1 VQEILEYRVDMS
13 RRVRDPAG
21 NRIIFSEFV

>member
-1 VQEILEYRVDMS
+1 MRETWQYGVIVSGQD
-13 RRVRDPAG
+13 RDPAG